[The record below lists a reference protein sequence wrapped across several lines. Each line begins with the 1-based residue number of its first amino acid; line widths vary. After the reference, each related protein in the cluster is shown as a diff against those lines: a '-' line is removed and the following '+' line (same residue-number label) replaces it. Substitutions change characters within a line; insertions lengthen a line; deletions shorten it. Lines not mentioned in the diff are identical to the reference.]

1 MPKIGCV
8 LNEQLRPLYV
18 ERTEDTWFYTAVY
31 EDTSKQPLLE
41 SLTGVAF
48 LAKGDEHFE
57 FQRGGSIFIR
67 NHGDN
72 RRKIIDGHLDGRTLC
87 LRWVGKPDMVFV
99 DYLIAKEKEKY
110 TGSWLEEGF

>member
-1 MPKIGCV
+1 MPKIACV

-18 ERTEDTWFYTAVY
+18 ERVEDTWFYTAVY
-31 EDTSKQPLLE
+31 EDTSKKPLLE
-41 SLTGVAF
+41 TMTGVSF
-48 LAKGDEHFE
+48 LAKGDERFE
-57 FQRGGSIFIR
+57 FQKGGEIFIR
-67 NHGDN
+67 NGGD
-72 RRKIIDGHLDGRTLC
+72 RRRIIDGRLEGQTLT